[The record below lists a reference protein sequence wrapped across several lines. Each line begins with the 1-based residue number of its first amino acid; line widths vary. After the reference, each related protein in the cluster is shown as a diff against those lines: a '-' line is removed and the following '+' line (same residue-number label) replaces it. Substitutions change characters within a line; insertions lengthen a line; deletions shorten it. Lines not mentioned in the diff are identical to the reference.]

1 MRSYDDKFQRLSD
14 LGAGDFAHLN
24 GSLEEHF
31 VGVYDLLVEWNAARP
46 LQDAGLF
53 HAAYGTSGFT
63 DQMVSLDQRHLI
75 AEIIGEEAE
84 AIVYLYCSCDRDVF
98 WPRIGVAEPLLFK
111 DRFSDTELEPSQQQ
125 LREFCELTA
134 ANELQLAAADPSFAD
149 QYRAEF
155 IDVFA
160 RMAPWLTLQAT
171 AYSRSVLRST
181 G

>member
-1 MRSYDDKFQRLSD
+1 MSKYEDKFQRLAE

-31 VGVYDLLVEWNAARP
+31 IGVYDLLVDWKAAP
-46 LQDAGLF
+46 ALQDAGLF

-75 AEIIGEEAE
+75 ADIIGEEAE

-111 DRFSDTELEPSQQQ
+111 DRFSALVFKLSPQQ

-134 ANELQLAAADPSFAD
+134 ANELQLAAADPAFAEEH
-149 QYRAEF
+149 RIEF
-155 IDVFA
+155 IDLFS
-160 RMAPWLTLQAT
+160 RMAPWLTPHAT
-171 AYSRSVLRST
+171 TYAQTVLEPA
-181 G
+181 

>member
-1 MRSYDDKFQRLSD
+1 MSTYEEKFQRLAE

-31 VGVYDLLVEWNAARP
+31 VGVYDLLVEWNAAP
-46 LQDAGLF
+46 TLQDAGLF

-75 AEIIGEEAE
+75 ADIIGEAAE
-84 AIVYLYCSCDRDVF
+84 KIVYLYCSCDRDVF

-111 DRFSDTELEPSQQQ
+111 DRFCGTEFELSADQ
-125 LREFCELTA
+125 LCEFCELTA
-134 ANELQLAAADPSFAD
+134 ANELQLAAADPDFAD

-160 RMAPWLTLQAT
+160 RMKPWLTPQAT
-171 AYSRSVLRST
+171 AFARSVLQPA
-181 G
+181 

>member
-1 MRSYDDKFQRLSD
+1 MSTYEEKFQRLAE

-31 VGVYDLLVEWNAARP
+31 VGVYDLLVEWNAAP
-46 LQDAGLF
+46 TLQDAGLF

-75 AEIIGEEAE
+75 ADIIGEAAE
-84 AIVYLYCSCDRDVF
+84 EIVYLYCSCDRDIF

-111 DRFSDTELEPSQQQ
+111 NRFSDAEFELSPQQ

-134 ANELQLAAADPSFAD
+134 ANELQLAAADPAFAD

-155 IDVFA
+155 INVFA
-160 RMAPWLTLQAT
+160 RMTPWLTPQAT
-171 AYSRSVLRST
+171 AFSRSVLQT
-181 G
+181 A